1 MIDGVPARG
10 VARGRVLHLG
20 ILAVM
25 ASPSNLSPTDPVA
38 LQDRIDDVL
47 RSFLS
52 ARRLELEWLDPR
64 ATGPIDEVIGL
75 FEAGGKRIRPAFC
88 YWGFRA
94 AGGPHGEPIL
104 RAAASLELLHTMALI
119 HDDVMDAS
127 TARRGRPAVHTS
139 QTEAAARRGHPEP
152 ERIGTAVA
160 ILAGDLSAVLADQ
173 LLLESGFP
181 PVRLA
186 AALERYH
193 RMRIEM
199 AAGAHLGLIGA
210 DADARR
216 LAALKGG
223 SYTVEGPLQI
233 GAALAGTSV
242 LVATR
247 LERFGAPLGEA
258 FQLLDDLRDGD
269 ATPGA
274 TMIDANKLIAE
285 AKDALDPDVL
295 EADAILA
302 LGLLAD
308 LVGGS

>member
-1 MIDGVPARG
+1 
-10 VARGRVLHLG
+10 
-20 ILAVM
+20 M

-127 TARRGRPAVHTS
+127 TTRRGRPAVHTS

-269 ATPGA
+269 ATPGV

-285 AKDALDPDVL
+285 AKDALDPEVL

-308 LVGGS
+308 LVGSS

>member
-1 MIDGVPARG
+1 MAR
-10 VARGRVLHLG
+10 
-20 ILAVM
+20 
-25 ASPSNLSPTDPVA
+25 PSSDRTD
-38 LQDRIDDVL
+38 
-47 RSFLS
+47 
-52 ARRLELEWLDPR
+52 RR
-64 ATGPIDEVIGL
+64 VIGL

-119 HDDVMDAS
+119 HDDVMDGS
-127 TARRGRPAVHTS
+127 PARRGRPAVHTS

-223 SYTVEGPLQI
+223 VVHGGGTAVDRGGPRRDL
-233 GAALAGTSV
+233 GPGGHPARTLRRAA
-242 LVATR
+242 R
-247 LERFGAPLGEA
+247 
-258 FQLLDDLRDGD
+258 
-269 ATPGA
+269 
-274 TMIDANKLIAE
+274 
-285 AKDALDPDVL
+285 
-295 EADAILA
+295 
-302 LGLLAD
+302 
-308 LVGGS
+308 GGVPAARRSP

>member
-1 MIDGVPARG
+1 
-10 VARGRVLHLG
+10 
-20 ILAVM
+20 M
-25 ASPSNLSPTDPVA
+25 ASPSSLSPTDPVA
-38 LQDRIDDVL
+38 LQDRINDVL

-52 ARRLELEWLDPR
+52 ARRQELAWLDQR
-64 ATGPIDEVIGL
+64 ATEPIDEVIGL

-94 AGGPHGEPIL
+94 AGGPHGEAIL

-119 HDDVMDAS
+119 HDDVMDGSAE
-127 TARRGRPAVHTS
+127 RRGRPTVHAR
-139 QTEAAARRGHPEP
+139 QAEAATRRGQAES

-160 ILAGDLSAVLADQ
+160 ILAGDLASVLADQ

-193 RMRIEM
+193 RMRTEM
-199 AAGAHLGLIGA
+199 AAGAHLGLIDA
-210 DADARR
+210 EADARL

-233 GAALAGTSV
+233 GAALAGASV

-247 LERFGAPLGEA
+247 LERFGEPLGEA

-269 ATPGA
+269 VTPGA

-295 EADAILA
+295 EADAIQA

>member
-1 MIDGVPARG
+1 
-10 VARGRVLHLG
+10 
-20 ILAVM
+20 
-25 ASPSNLSPTDPVA
+25 
-38 LQDRIDDVL
+38 
-47 RSFLS
+47 
-52 ARRLELEWLDPR
+52 
-64 ATGPIDEVIGL
+64 VIGL

-94 AGGPHGEPIL
+94 AGGPHGEAIL

-119 HDDVMDAS
+119 HDDVMDGSA
-127 TARRGRPAVHTS
+127 ARRGRPTVHAR
-139 QTEAAARRGHPEP
+139 QAEAAARRGQAEP

-160 ILAGDLSAVLADQ
+160 ILAGDLASVLADQ

-193 RMRIEM
+193 RMRTEM

-210 DADARR
+210 DADARL

-233 GAALAGTSV
+233 GAALAGATV

-247 LERFGAPLGEA
+247 LERFGEPLGEA

-295 EADAILA
+295 DADAIHA

>member
-1 MIDGVPARG
+1 
-10 VARGRVLHLG
+10 
-20 ILAVM
+20 M
-25 ASPSNLSPTDPVA
+25 ASPSSPSPTDPVA
-38 LQDRIDDVL
+38 LQDRINDVL
-47 RSFLS
+47 RPFLS
-52 ARRLELEWLDPR
+52 ARRQEIAWLDPR
-64 ATGPIDEVIGL
+64 ATEPIDEVIGL

-94 AGGPHGEPIL
+94 AGGPHGEAIL

-119 HDDVMDAS
+119 HDDVMDGSAVRRDRP
-127 TARRGRPAVHTS
+127 TVHARQEEG
-139 QTEAAARRGHPEP
+139 AARRGEAEP

-160 ILAGDLSAVLADQ
+160 ILAGDLASVLADQ

-193 RMRIEM
+193 RMRTEM

-210 DADARR
+210 DADARL

-233 GAALAGTSV
+233 GAALAGASV

-247 LERFGAPLGEA
+247 LERFGEPLGEA

-295 EADAILA
+295 DADAIQA

>member
-1 MIDGVPARG
+1 
-10 VARGRVLHLG
+10 
-20 ILAVM
+20 M
-25 ASPSNLSPTDPVA
+25 ASPSSLSPTDPVA
-38 LQDRIDDVL
+38 LQDRINDVL

-52 ARRLELEWLDPR
+52 ARRQELAWLDPR
-64 ATGPIDEVIGL
+64 AAEPIDEVIGL

-94 AGGPHGEPIL
+94 AGGPHGEAIL

-119 HDDVMDAS
+119 HDDVMDGSA
-127 TARRGRPAVHTS
+127 TRRGRPTVHAR
-139 QTEAAARRGHPEP
+139 QAEAAASRGQTEP

-160 ILAGDLSAVLADQ
+160 ILAGDLASVLADQ

-193 RMRIEM
+193 RMRTEM
-199 AAGAHLGLIGA
+199 AAGAHLGLIDA
-210 DADARR
+210 DADARL

-233 GAALAGTSV
+233 GAALAGATV

-247 LERFGAPLGEA
+247 LERFGEPLGEA

-269 ATPGA
+269 VTPGA

-295 EADAILA
+295 DANAIQA

>member
-1 MIDGVPARG
+1 
-10 VARGRVLHLG
+10 
-20 ILAVM
+20 
-25 ASPSNLSPTDPVA
+25 
-38 LQDRIDDVL
+38 
-47 RSFLS
+47 
-52 ARRLELEWLDPR
+52 
-64 ATGPIDEVIGL
+64 
-75 FEAGGKRIRPAFC
+75 
-88 YWGFRA
+88 
-94 AGGPHGEPIL
+94 
-104 RAAASLELLHTMALI
+104 
-119 HDDVMDAS
+119 
-127 TARRGRPAVHTS
+127 
-139 QTEAAARRGHPEP
+139 
-152 ERIGTAVA
+152 
-160 ILAGDLSAVLADQ
+160 
-173 LLLESGFP
+173 
-181 PVRLA
+181 
-186 AALERYH
+186 
-193 RMRIEM
+193 MRIEM

-269 ATPGA
+269 ASPGA

>member
-1 MIDGVPARG
+1 
-10 VARGRVLHLG
+10 
-20 ILAVM
+20 M
-25 ASPSNLSPTDPVA
+25 ASPSGLSPTDPVA
-38 LQDRIDDVL
+38 LEDRIDDVL

-52 ARRLELEWLDPR
+52 ARRQAIEWIDPR
-64 ATGPIDEVIGL
+64 ATEPIDEVIGL

-127 TARRGRPAVHTS
+127 ATRRGQPTVHAR
-139 QTEAAARRGHPEP
+139 QAEAAARRGQPDP
-152 ERIGTAVA
+152 QRIGTAFA

-181 PVRLA
+181 PARLA

-193 RMRIEM
+193 RMRTEM
-199 AAGAHLGLIGA
+199 AAGASLGLIGA

-216 LAALKGG
+216 LAFLKGG
-223 SYTVEGPLQI
+223 SYTVEGPLLI
-233 GAALAGTSV
+233 GATLAGASLMV
-242 LVATR
+242 ITR
-247 LERFGAPLGEA
+247 LERFGEPLGEA
-258 FQLLDDLRDGD
+258 FQMLDDLRDGD
-269 ATPGA
+269 AAPGV
-274 TMIDANKLIAE
+274 TMIDARKLIAE
-285 AKDALDPDVL
+285 ARDALDPDVL
-295 EADAILA
+295 AGEAVQA

-308 LVGGS
+308 LVSRS

>member
-1 MIDGVPARG
+1 
-10 VARGRVLHLG
+10 VARARAVLLG
-20 ILAVM
+20 ILAAM
-25 ASPSNLSPTDPVA
+25 ASPSSLSPTDPVA
-38 LQDRIDDVL
+38 LQDRINDVL

-52 ARRLELEWLDPR
+52 ARRQELAWLDPR
-64 ATGPIDEVIGL
+64 ATEPIDEVIGL

-94 AGGPHGEPIL
+94 AGGLHGEAIL

-119 HDDVMDAS
+119 HDDVMDGSAE
-127 TARRGRPAVHTS
+127 RRGRPTVHAR
-139 QTEAAARRGHPEP
+139 QAEAAARRGQADP

-160 ILAGDLSAVLADQ
+160 ILAGDLASVLADQ

-193 RMRIEM
+193 RMRTEM
-199 AAGAHLGLIGA
+199 AAGAHLGVIDA
-210 DADARR
+210 EADARL

-233 GAALAGTSV
+233 GAALAGATV

-247 LERFGAPLGEA
+247 LERFGEPLGEA

-269 ATPGA
+269 VTPGA

-295 EADAILA
+295 EADAIQA